1 VKKIAVTLIV
11 FTLICGSLGVSKVEA
26 EKVGRITKKLEE
38 MREASLKEV
47 KLSNYQPGS
56 IRKFDRKKSH
66 TADDLTL
73 DVWKAE
79 AGWLTLWKASK
90 KSHEVSYHALRIDT
104 FMFSTEEKARKTIID
119 EMEFYGQI
127 KVETIQGFPVM
138 EVTWKNEENGEADAF
153 IGYHQGKNIIFIQVF
168 KTVINGTISPNA
180 SLREAKRAFRAIAA
194 KGRQ

>member
-1 VKKIAVTLIV
+1 MNKIAVLLTVLLLIFGTSV
-11 FTLICGSLGVSKVEA
+11 ISEESVDNNKIA
-26 EKVGRITKKLEE
+26 KKLEE
-38 MREASLKEV
+38 MREASLKEM
-47 KLSNYQPGS
+47 KLSNYPPGS

-79 AGWLTLWKASK
+79 AGWLTLLKASK

-153 IGYHQGKNIIFIQVF
+153 IGYHQGKKIIFIQVF

-180 SLREAKRAFRAIAA
+180 LLREAKRAFRAIVV
-194 KGRQ
+194 KGRV